1 MGSWLVRYMRL
12 CLHSGLVGAGVRLC
26 LHRRQWMGSRLVG
39 WVLSHA
45 VPSPSETFF
54 LCEA

>member
-12 CLHSGLVGAGVRLC
+12 CLHSGLVGVVRLC
-26 LHRRQWMGSRLVG
+26 LHCRQWMGSRLVG

-45 VPSPSETFF
+45 LPSPSETFF
-54 LCEA
+54 LREA